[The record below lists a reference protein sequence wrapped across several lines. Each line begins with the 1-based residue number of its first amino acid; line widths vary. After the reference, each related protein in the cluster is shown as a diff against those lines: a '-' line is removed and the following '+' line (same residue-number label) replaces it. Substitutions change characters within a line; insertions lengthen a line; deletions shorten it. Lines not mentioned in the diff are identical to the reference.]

1 LSEKRKTK
9 FENRDMTFYRK
20 DDTNRYGHSS
30 NLIYGV
36 RPIIEAILA
45 GREIEKILLQHNFR
59 SEITRELLQLI
70 NEREVPFQTVPIE
83 KLNRLGNMNHQGV
96 VAFMSEVIYQPIEN
110 VLPGVFESGKVP
122 LLLIL
127 DRITDV
133 RNLGAIVRTAECAG
147 VDAIV
152 IPSRGS
158 AQINADAVKTSAGAL
173 HRVPL
178 CRSPNLKETIS
189 FLKESGISVVAASE
203 HATGLHHDTDLTV
216 PLAIIMGSEENGV
229 SPEYL
234 KLSNAQVKIP
244 LMGEIASLNV
254 SVAAGI
260 LLFEAIRQRGLA

>member
-1 LSEKRKTK
+1 
-9 FENRDMTFYRK
+9 MTFYRK
-20 DDTNRYGHSS
+20 DDSNRYGHSS

-45 GREIEKILLQHNFR
+45 GREIEKILLQHNLR
-59 SEITRELLQLI
+59 SEITRELMQLI
-70 NEREVPFQTVPIE
+70 KAREVPFQTVPIE

-96 VAFMSEVIYQPIEN
+96 VAFISEVIYQPIEN
-110 VLPGVFESGKVP
+110 VLPGIFESGKVP

-133 RNLGAIVRTAECAG
+133 RNLGAIVRTAECSG
-147 VDAIV
+147 IDAII

-173 HRVPL
+173 YRVSI
-178 CRSPNLKETIS
+178 CRSPNLKDTIT
-189 FLKESGISVVAASE
+189 FLKESGIRVVAATEQASGFYYD
-203 HATGLHHDTDLTV
+203 ADLTV

-234 KLSNAQVKIP
+234 RLSDAQVKIP
-244 LMGEIASLNV
+244 LMGEIGSLNV
-254 SVAAGI
+254 SVAAGVF
-260 LLFEAIRQRGLA
+260 LFEAIRQRGIA

>member
-1 LSEKRKTK
+1 
-9 FENRDMTFYRK
+9 MTFHRK

-36 RPIIEAILA
+36 RPVIEAILA
-45 GREIEKILLQHNFR
+45 GREIEKILLQHNLR
-59 SEITRELLQLI
+59 SEIIRELMQLI
-70 NEREVPFQTVPIE
+70 NEREVPFQTVPVE

-96 VAFMSEVIYQPIEN
+96 AAFMSEVIYQPIEN

-147 VDAIV
+147 VDAIIV
-152 IPSRGS
+152 PSRGS

-173 HRVPL
+173 HRVSL
-178 CRSPNLKETIS
+178 CRSPNLKDTIT

-203 HATGLHHDTDLTV
+203 QASRLYNDADLTV

-234 KLSNAQVKIP
+234 RLANMQVKIP

-254 SVAAGI
+254 SVAAGV
-260 LLFEAIRQRGLA
+260 LLFETIRQRGLA

>member
-1 LSEKRKTK
+1 MP
-9 FENRDMTFYRK
+9 FHRK
-20 DDTNRYGHSS
+20 DDTNRYGSS
-30 NLIYGV
+30 STLIYGV

-45 GREIEKILLQHNFR
+45 GREIEKILLQHNLR
-59 SEITRELLQLI
+59 SEIIRELMQLI

-110 VLPGVFESGKVP
+110 VLPGIFESGKVP

-147 VDAIV
+147 VDAII

-173 HRVPL
+173 HRVSL
-178 CRSPNLKETIS
+178 CRSPNQKDTII
-189 FLKESGISVVAASE
+189 FLKESGLRVVAATEQAS
-203 HATGLHHDTDLTV
+203 GLYHNSDLTM

-229 SPEYL
+229 SQEYL
-234 KLSNAQVKIP
+234 RLANAQVKIP

-260 LLFEAIRQRGLA
+260 LLFETLRQRGIA

>member
-1 LSEKRKTK
+1 
-9 FENRDMTFYRK
+9 MTFQRK

-45 GREIEKILLQHNFR
+45 GREIEKILLQHNLR
-59 SEITRELLQLI
+59 SEIIRELMQLI

-96 VAFMSEVIYQPIEN
+96 AAFMSEVVYQPIEN
-110 VLPGVFESGKVP
+110 VLPGIFESGKVP
-122 LLLIL
+122 LLMIL

-147 VDAIV
+147 VDAII

-158 AQINADAVKTSAGAL
+158 AQINADAVKTSAGAM
-173 HRVPL
+173 HRVSL
-178 CRSPNLKETIS
+178 CRSPNLKDTII
-189 FLKESGISVVAASE
+189 FLKDSGISVIAATE
-203 HATGLHHDTDLTV
+203 QATGFYNDADLTV

-234 KLSNAQVKIP
+234 RLANAHVKIP

-254 SVAAGI
+254 SVAAGVM
-260 LLFEAIRQRGLA
+260 LFEAIRQRGLA